1 MFLLLILN
9 IYLLKEFQG
18 SRVKNVNVY
27 LLKDGGGGGKKAPS
41 GPCWFC
47 LSSAEVEK
55 HLIVS
60 VGEHS
65 YLAMAKG
72 ALTADH
78 VMILPIGNIILV
90 SVTVFRIVVF

>member
-1 MFLLLILN
+1 MFCLIVLV
-9 IYLLKEFQG
+9 Q
-18 SRVKNVNVY
+18 
-27 LLKDGGGGGKKAPS
+27 DGGTKKAPS

-72 ALTADH
+72 ALTGDH
-78 VMILPIGNIILV
+78 VMILPIGMA
-90 SVTVFRIVVF
+90 TFW